1 MPKLNEGVGLNA
13 LIGRNNIINQE
24 NSIEN
29 LPLDLIDPNPYQ
41 PRKNF
46 DQEKLTELCNNIKKH
61 GVLQPILVRK
71 KADNRYELI
80 AGERRFR
87 ASKLAGLLSIP
98 VNIRELNDK
107 ESLEIA
113 LIENIQREDINSV
126 ETAMGYRRLMDEFGY
141 TQENLSFVIGKSR
154 SSIANTLRLLTLP
167 ETILDMI
174 TRKEITEGHGR
185 AILSVPEDRREE
197 FAQYITDNKLSVR
210 RAEEE
215 AENYKPAPV
224 DDTSS
229 PKTKYV
235 RVKPFVSNAKRFFTN
250 YFKVKVRIS
259 EREGKGKITIPFDS
273 EEELNSI
280 ITMLKEKKSEPKR

>member
-1 MPKLNEGVGLNA
+1 MPKLNEGSGLNA
-13 LIGRNNIINQE
+13 LIGRNNILNQE

-41 PRKNF
+41 PRKTF
-46 DQEKLTELCNNIKKH
+46 DEEKLQELSNNIKKH

-71 KADNRYELI
+71 KPDNRYELI

-87 ASKLAGLLSIP
+87 ASKLAGLLTIP
-98 VNIRELNDK
+98 VNIKVLNDK

-126 ETAMGYRRLMDEFGY
+126 ETAMGYKRLMDEFAY
-141 TQENLSFVIGKSR
+141 TQENLSFIIGKSR
-154 SSIANTLRLLTLP
+154 SAIANTLRLLTLP
-167 ETILDMI
+167 QSVMDMI
-174 TRKEITEGHGR
+174 TRKKLTEGHGR

-197 FAQYITDNKLSVR
+197 FANYIVEKGLSVR

-215 AENYKPAPV
+215 AENFKP
-224 DDTSS
+224 TQEEGQES
-229 PKTKYV
+229 KKTTKYV
-235 RVKPFVSNAKRFFTN
+235 RVQPYISNAKRFFTSF
-250 YFKVKVRIS
+250 FKVKVKIS

-273 EEELNSI
+273 QEELNSI
-280 ITMLKEKKSEPKR
+280 ISILKEKK

>member
-1 MPKLNEGVGLNA
+1 MPKLNEGSGLNA
-13 LIGRNNIINQE
+13 LIGRNNILNQE

-41 PRKNF
+41 PRKTF
-46 DQEKLTELCNNIKKH
+46 DEEKLQELSNNIKKH

-71 KADNRYELI
+71 KPDNRYELI

-87 ASKLAGLLSIP
+87 ASKLAGLLTIP
-98 VNIRELNDK
+98 VNIKVLNDK

-126 ETAMGYRRLMDEFGY
+126 ETAMGYKRLMDEFAY
-141 TQENLSFVIGKSR
+141 TQENLSFIIGKSR
-154 SSIANTLRLLTLP
+154 SAIANTLRLLTLP
-167 ETILDMI
+167 QSVMDMI
-174 TRKEITEGHGR
+174 TRKELTEGHGR

-197 FAQYITDNKLSVR
+197 FANYIVEKGLSVR

-215 AENYKPAPV
+215 AENFKP
-224 DDTSS
+224 TQEEGQES
-229 PKTKYV
+229 KKTTKYV
-235 RVKPFVSNAKRFFTN
+235 RVQPYISNAKRFFTSF
-250 YFKVKVRIS
+250 FKVKVKIS

-273 EEELNSI
+273 QEELNSI
-280 ITMLKEKKSEPKR
+280 ISILKEKK